1 MNHIPKLLLAVLA
14 CAIVLFTGVSI
25 IVWFLGS
32 PSKGKIPPKRGYSTS
47 SRHCSPWCL
56 LSGPGRDP
64 CRLSNGRELGVDY
77 LKLMCSVPK
86 TMS

>member
-32 PSKGKIPPKRGYSTS
+32 PSEGKTLAQAAGIPRPAVIA
-47 SRHCSPWCL
+47 HL
-56 LSGPGRDP
+56 
-64 CRLSNGRELGVDY
+64 
-77 LKLMCSVPK
+77 
-86 TMS
+86 

>member
-32 PSKGKIPPKRGYSTS
+32 PSKGKTLARSRGYSTS

-64 CRLSNGRELGVDY
+64 CRLSNG
-77 LKLMCSVPK
+77 
-86 TMS
+86 